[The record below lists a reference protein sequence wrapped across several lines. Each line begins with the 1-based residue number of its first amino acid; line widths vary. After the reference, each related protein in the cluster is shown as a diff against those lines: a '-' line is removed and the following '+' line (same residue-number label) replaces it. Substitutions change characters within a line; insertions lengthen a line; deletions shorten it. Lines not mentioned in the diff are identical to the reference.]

1 LTARESSDPG
11 VVAKGDPH
19 EPSIVSANHRPGL
32 TDLLRLVPLLALAG
46 TGGFALAACG
56 GGGGSSALSTRTG
69 ATATRPTS
77 TATQSEP
84 TRTRTLALPTTTA
97 SVTET
102 TTAAVTTT
110 TTVVTTTAPGPTT
123 TRPAI
128 IVTTET
134 QSTSVPVPIVPST
147 TTTATSS
154 SSSTPWGWIILGIG
168 LAAALVI
175 GIVVWR
181 GRRAGAAAWSD
192 RAGDLNRRS
201 LLALDDV
208 LAQGSVVTGQIQ
220 ALASEAQTL
229 EARAPDNRSK
239 AAAAQVRARLD
250 DLARTLESDRALRLA
265 SPPPS
270 TEQLSYSSA
279 LIRQQVEQLQGV
291 LRPPGTGGQPT

>member
-11 VVAKGDPH
+11 GVAEATPH

-32 TDLLRLVPLLALAG
+32 AVLIRLVPLLALAG
-46 TGGFALAACG
+46 TAGFALAACG

-110 TTVVTTTAPGPTT
+110 TTAVTTTAPGPTT

-134 QSTSVPVPIVPST
+134 QSTTVPVPIVPST

-181 GRRAGAAAWSD
+181 SRRAGAAAWSD

-229 EARAPDNRSK
+229 EARAPDDRSK